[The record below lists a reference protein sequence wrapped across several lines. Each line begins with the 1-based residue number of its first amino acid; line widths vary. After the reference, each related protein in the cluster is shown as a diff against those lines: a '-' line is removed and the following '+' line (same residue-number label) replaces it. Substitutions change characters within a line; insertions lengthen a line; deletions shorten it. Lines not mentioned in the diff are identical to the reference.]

1 MKEKGNIAWWLRV
14 KREDADISYLEF
26 KILTLSLTAY
36 ICGLVI
42 LNLSVFIWKIGLII
56 EILT

>member
-56 EILT
+56 